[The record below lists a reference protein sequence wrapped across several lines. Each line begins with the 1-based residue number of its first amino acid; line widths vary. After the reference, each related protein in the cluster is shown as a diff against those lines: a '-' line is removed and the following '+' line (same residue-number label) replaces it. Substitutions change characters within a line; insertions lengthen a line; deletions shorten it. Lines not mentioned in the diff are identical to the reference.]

1 MVTPRKRAFR
11 FSGSSYVK
19 ELSCTLRSCC
29 KSAGLQQQNGMRA
42 CRPAYPGF
50 MVMKKP
56 TRESSATVEP
66 SVNTNCFLRSL
77 IALSTQYTCQQKRHV
92 RYIYRVGHAI

>member
-1 MVTPRKRAFR
+1 
-11 FSGSSYVK
+11 
-19 ELSCTLRSCC
+19 
-29 KSAGLQQQNGMRA
+29 
-42 CRPAYPGF
+42 

-77 IALSTQYTCQQKRHV
+77 IALSTQYTCQHKHRV
-92 RYIYRVGHAI
+92 RYISGVGHVA